1 MIYNQGYKTNYCC
14 KIYFLGK
21 YSEATKLLI
30 SYGASPL
37 NTCFG
42 KTIGEIIEESMPYF
56 DISKVDI
63 IKKPRRNSIKDYG
76 YALAKILDKIQ
87 ISSKNNS
94 SNKSQNLIQFKTLLN
109 RFSAT
114 ELDNFNANGM
124 NLLQKSCNYGLEEFA
139 NLLLDHGADPNKT
152 IEECGTVPVLFAG
165 KYLLTQGNI
174 ILTKIK

>member
-1 MIYNQGYKTNYCC
+1 
-14 KIYFLGK
+14 
-21 YSEATKLLI
+21 
-30 SYGASPL
+30 
-37 NTCFG
+37 
-42 KTIGEIIEESMPYF
+42 MPYF
-56 DISKVDI
+56 DISKVEI

-87 ISSKNNS
+87 ISNSSKNN

-124 NLLQKSCNYGLEEFA
+124 NLLQKSCNYGLEDFA

-152 IEECGTVPVLFAG
+152 IEECGTAPVLFAG
-165 KYLLTQGNI
+165 TALCTIFTILLT
-174 ILTKIK
+174 L

>member
-1 MIYNQGYKTNYCC
+1 MKHTCNVFSWTYSIYIIFVKY
-14 KIYFLGK
+14 IFLGK

-87 ISSKNNS
+87 ISKNNS
-94 SNKSQNLIQFKTLLN
+94 SKSQNLIQFKTLLN
-109 RFSAT
+109 RFSAA

-152 IEECGTVPVLFAG
+152 IEECGTAPVLFAG
-165 KYLLTQGNI
+165 TYTG
-174 ILTKIK
+174 